1 MSSYIVT
8 CNICGVINKVN
19 NFKQKSFLL
28 FTPTV
33 KKNVEGTSIKPL
45 KKSNNLRCNLCLWY
59 FEIVNCII
67 KKLLQNTVCIF
78 A

>member
-1 MSSYIVT
+1 MSSSIVT

-19 NFKQKSFLL
+19 NFQQKLLLL

-33 KKNVEGTSIKPL
+33 KNVEDTSIKPP
-45 KKSNNLRCNLCLWY
+45 NNLGCNLCLWY